1 MTARNVEKKP
11 ENSDM
16 PEETSPKKVKKE
28 DLGELC
34 KINQYDIQMYL
45 RDGGKIKDLINPAKF
60 NKLY

>member
-34 KINQYDIQMYL
+34 KINQYDI
-45 RDGGKIKDLINPAKF
+45 
-60 NKLY
+60 